1 MLTLE
6 QPDNIFSALR
16 MSPAAFVREMRVAAA
31 EEKGVASPLTR
42 EITFDKT
49 DPNFRRVMERYEQAG
64 IPTYPH

>member
-31 EEKGVASPLTR
+31 EEKWLTSNGTTLS
-42 EITFDKT
+42 IIFL
-49 DPNFRRVMERYEQAG
+49 
-64 IPTYPH
+64 